1 MLRDGDS
8 WGCGGDDINDD
19 AILCDGEDVGAVDCS
34 SSNGCNEDGGF
45 EATLPGKRLYSSHW
59 SSLDDLRERLTDLD
73 LPLDIDRRGDLLL
86 PSILS
91 QGDRTGTRE
100 KERRE
105 RGQRQTAAIGEA
117 RWSSRGQGR
126 GWLRTS

>member
-1 MLRDGDS
+1 MLLRDGDS

-91 QGDRTGTRE
+91 QRVTAPEPGRRRGESENSGDR
-100 KERRE
+100 
-105 RGQRQTAAIGEA
+105 RGKMELQRAG
-117 RWSSRGQGR
+117 
-126 GWLRTS
+126 